1 MLVCAIIAR
10 DHVTRQHILNTLSN
24 FWATKDVYVCVRT
37 YKVCVYVCVLFIVF
51 DEMEPVNH
59 FKANIVA
66 KIAVSLF
73 KKNLKGID
81 KKLY

>member
-1 MLVCAIIAR
+1 MCACVC
-10 DHVTRQHILNTLSN
+10 
-24 FWATKDVYVCVRT
+24 T

-51 DEMEPVNH
+51 DEMELINH

-73 KKNLKGID
+73 KNPLKGIYID